1 MKRDFGKGYYM
12 MAIQDVWPGG
22 EAHEYD
28 TPDLVVIYGE
38 DDEYYVGQYVLGLC
52 IPKTKFPK
60 ATTRPLNED
69 EVRLWSGRKY
79 RAAGISLGK
88 MNITNAKQAC
98 KDASTDTIRYEIS
111 HSRRGYYLDRCERT
125 PPPDTRVIE
134 TTRLIPPM
142 KCRKQFLANFWDLW
156 DKRDWKKRNG

>member
-28 TPDLVVIYGE
+28 TPDLVVVYGE
-38 DDEYYVGQYVLGLC
+38 DDEYYVVQYVLGLC

-79 RAAGISLGK
+79 RVNNQPSWTISEERLRELVS
-88 MNITNAKQAC
+88 AK
-98 KDASTDTIRYEIS
+98 
-111 HSRRGYYLDRCERT
+111 
-125 PPPDTRVIE
+125 
-134 TTRLIPPM
+134 
-142 KCRKQFLANFWDLW
+142 
-156 DKRDWKKRNG
+156 